1 MDLYY
6 IINDKEQVFLLHMW
20 IFFKKVF
27 FFKSGVFAKKSFL
40 LSHVEFLQ
48 AVQFAGGFRS
58 DGFEEEVSLSEKG
71 LKVKWEA
78 RDIKYKYTMKY
89 V

>member
-1 MDLYY
+1 MKFLQ
-6 IINDKEQVFLLHMW
+6 KSVSSSQVEFLR
-20 IFFKKVF
+20 
-27 FFKSGVFAKKSFL
+27 KKSFL